1 MGVMS
6 ASKVL
11 LIVEDDKKRAE
22 VCSFLSDH
30 GVAVDARKSLP
41 EPPEAS
47 ELRRL
52 KKELAH
58 HLRRSRRL
66 EEAYDTTLENFMAAL
81 DLRDVETY
89 GHSKTVARYS
99 HVLAEACGVSDP
111 ATLDSVRKG
120 ALLHDAG
127 KMAIP
132 DSILKKPGPLTAQEW
147 AVIRRHPALGYGL
160 VRDVKLVP
168 EVGNI
173 ILCHHEKFDGT
184 GYPKGLK
191 GAAIPLEA
199 RVFAVADTLDAVTS
213 HRPYRGPARLQ
224 GRPPRAAGRRR
235 PAVRSRS
242 RRRLLRHGPGR
253 LGEDPVRDDAA
264 PAAAR
269 RIPFPGPAEG
279 RHDLRNVRLPS
290 PVYREVW
297 VCAERK
303 EGPMKRSRLLT
314 LLLLGI
320 VTSVALAGCGK
331 ADDGARIARVE
342 NGLQTA
348 VVIEGDAAG
357 NILDRMK
364 HYGIPGVSVAVF
376 DKDRVVWAKGYGVMD
391 VDTKEPVT
399 EKTLFVAGS
408 ISKPVA
414 AMGALKL
421 VEEGKIRLDDNI
433 NAALTTWKLRR
444 TS

>member
-1 MGVMS
+1 MGVMG

-22 VCSFLSDH
+22 VCSFLSEH
-30 GVAVDARKSLP
+30 GIAVDARKSLP
-41 EPPEAS
+41 EPPEGS

-99 HVLAEACGVSDP
+99 HVLAEACGVGDP
-111 ATLDSVRKG
+111 ATLDSIRKG

-168 EVGNI
+168 EVGYI
-173 ILCHHEKFDGT
+173 ILCHHEKYDGT

-191 GAAIPLEA
+191 GAGIPREA

-213 HRPYRGPARLQ
+213 HRPYRAPRDF
-224 GRPPRAAGRRR
+224 RAARRELKANAGRQFD
-235 PAVRSRS
+235 PEVVDVFCGMDLAVWEKIRFETT
-242 RRRLLRHGPGR
+242 RLLPP
-253 LGEDPVRDDAA
+253 LDSYA
-264 PAAAR
+264 PAA
-269 RIPFPGPAEG
+269 P
-279 RHDLRNVRLPS
+279 
-290 PVYREVW
+290 
-297 VCAERK
+297 
-303 EGPMKRSRLLT
+303 
-314 LLLLGI
+314 
-320 VTSVALAGCGK
+320 K
-331 ADDGARIARVE
+331 A
-342 NGLQTA
+342 
-348 VVIEGDAAG
+348 
-357 NILDRMK
+357 
-364 HYGIPGVSVAVF
+364 
-376 DKDRVVWAKGYGVMD
+376 
-391 VDTKEPVT
+391 
-399 EKTLFVAGS
+399 
-408 ISKPVA
+408 
-414 AMGALKL
+414 
-421 VEEGKIRLDDNI
+421 
-433 NAALTTWKLRR
+433 
-444 TS
+444 

>member
-1 MGVMS
+1 MGVMG
-6 ASKVL
+6 AAKVL

-22 VCSFLSDH
+22 VCSFLSEH

-52 KKELAH
+52 KKELAQ

-99 HVLAEACGVSDP
+99 HVLAEACGVGDP
-111 ATLDSVRKG
+111 ATLDSIRKG
-120 ALLHDAG
+120 ALLHDSG

-173 ILCHHEKFDGT
+173 ILCHHEKYDGT
-184 GYPKGLK
+184 GYPRGLK

-213 HRPYRGPARLQ
+213 HRPYRA
-224 GRPPRAAGRRR
+224 PRDFR
-235 PAVRSRS
+235 
-242 RRRLLRHGPGR
+242 
-253 LGEDPVRDDAA
+253 
-264 PAAAR
+264 AAR
-269 RIPFPGPAEG
+269 RELEANAG
-279 RHDLRNVRLPS
+279 RQFDPEVVDVFCGMDLA
-290 PVYREVW
+290 VW
-297 VCAERK
+297 EKIRF
-303 EGPMKRSRLLT
+303 ETTRLLPP
-314 LLLLGI
+314 LE
-320 VTSVALAGCGK
+320 SYAPPAPK
-331 ADDGARIARVE
+331 A
-342 NGLQTA
+342 
-348 VVIEGDAAG
+348 
-357 NILDRMK
+357 
-364 HYGIPGVSVAVF
+364 
-376 DKDRVVWAKGYGVMD
+376 
-391 VDTKEPVT
+391 
-399 EKTLFVAGS
+399 
-408 ISKPVA
+408 
-414 AMGALKL
+414 
-421 VEEGKIRLDDNI
+421 
-433 NAALTTWKLRR
+433 
-444 TS
+444 